1 MVKPSLADP
10 ARNGCNTHATAP
22 ETRDAR
28 GSRVTG
34 IAGVML
40 ERIENKSTPEAGASP
55 FSTAYAAVRG
65 AKGQALSRVQGGALE
80 KTRT

>member
-10 ARNGCNTHATAP
+10 VRAGCNTHATGP

-28 GSRVTG
+28 GSRAAG

-40 ERIENKSTPEAGASP
+40 ERIENKSTPKPGASP
-55 FSTAYAAVRG
+55 FSTAYTKR
-65 AKGQALSRVQGGALE
+65 R
-80 KTRT
+80 

>member
-10 ARNGCNTHATAP
+10 ARNGCNTHATGP
-22 ETRDAR
+22 ETHDAR

-40 ERIENKSTPEAGASP
+40 ERIENKSTPKPGASP
-55 FSTAYAAVRG
+55 FSTAYTKR
-65 AKGQALSRVQGGALE
+65 R
-80 KTRT
+80 